1 MRWSRCSSGAS
12 TRTAERDRQRA
23 RPARSPPNA
32 RAPRRRG
39 MSLRLCGHGAARGS
53 ALGRARVRLPHVLEV
68 SEQRI
73 AGNRVDEELERL
85 HHAVELARE
94 EMHQLRER
102 LHGALVREVGEF
114 LDLHALLLDDPELLF
129 GLDELIRTGR
139 YSADYA
145 LRLQRDR
152 LAAVFEGME
161 DAYLKSRMDDLDH
174 VIGRIH
180 AFLQKRQP
188 ETKGVAGE
196 ILVSDNIAPS
206 ELAQLQAQGVV
217 GIVTSAGSTLSH
229 SAILARSLHLPLVVG
244 TVDVLQKVNDGDVL
258 IVDGDSGQVIVDP
271 TPADLRDYRARLREV
286 AKEQRELGRL
296 RSKPTRTRD
305 EIDIVLLANAESAED
320 VARAHALGASGLG
333 LYRTEFL
340 FLQRNELPSEDEQF
354 ERYRDVVLGM
364 SGRPVTIRTLDLGA
378 DKADRTGL
386 VLADEDNPALGL
398 RGVRLMLAR
407 PAVAKTQLR
416 AILRA
421 SGYGPVRILIPMVS
435 VRDEIVQL
443 RRLIKRL
450 TAQLR
455 EEDHE
460 VAEQVPLGAMIE
472 VPAAALALETFIDKV
487 DFLSIGTN
495 DLVQYLMA
503 VDRNNEALGAL
514 YSPLHPALLRLLA
527 QVIATAAAHTKPLA
541 VCGEIAGD
549 PKLAPMLLA
558 LGLREFS
565 LHPSTLLEVRRMIRG
580 HHLDKLLARAPKL
593 LRARDRKAI
602 EKWLEDAA
610 NDAS

>member
-1 MRWSRCSSGAS
+1 
-12 TRTAERDRQRA
+12 
-23 RPARSPPNA
+23 
-32 RAPRRRG
+32 
-39 MSLRLCGHGAARGS
+39 MSQCLRGHGASRGS
-53 ALGRARVRLPHVLEV
+53 ALGRARVRLPHALEV
-68 SEQRI
+68 NEQRI
-73 AGNRVDEELERL
+73 PANRVEEELDRL
-85 HHAVELARE
+85 HRAVELARE
-94 EMHQLRER
+94 EMRQLRER

-129 GLDELIRTGR
+129 GLDELIRSGR

-188 ETKGVAGE
+188 EAKGVAGE
-196 ILVSDNIAPS
+196 ILVSDNVAPS
-206 ELAQLQAQGVV
+206 ELAQLQSQGVV
-217 GIVTSAGSTLSH
+217 GIVTSAGSALSH

-244 TVDVLQKVNDGDVL
+244 AAEVLQKVNDGDVL
-258 IVDGDSGQVIVDP
+258 IVDGGSGQVIVDP
-271 TPADLRDYRARLREV
+271 TPSDLRDYRERLREL

-305 EIDIVLLANAESAED
+305 EVDIMLLANAESAED
-320 VARAHALGASGLG
+320 VAGAHALGASGLG

-340 FLQRNELPSEDEQF
+340 FLQRNELPDEQEQF
-354 ERYRDVVLGM
+354 ERYRDAVLGM

-386 VLADEDNPALGL
+386 VLGDEENPALGL

-407 PAVAKTQLR
+407 PAVAKAQLR

-421 SGYGPVRILIPMVS
+421 SGYGPVRILVPMVS
-435 VRDEIVQL
+435 AREEIVQL

-450 TAQLR
+450 AAQLR
-455 EEDHE
+455 EEGHE
-460 VAEQVPLGAMIE
+460 IAEQVPLGAMIE

-503 VDRNNEALGAL
+503 VDRNHEGLGEL

-527 QVIATAAAHTKPLA
+527 QVIATAQAHATPVA

-549 PKLAPMLLA
+549 PRLVPMLLA

-565 LHPSTLLEVRRMIRG
+565 LHPAMLLEVRRAIRG
-580 HHLDKLLARAPKL
+580 RRLDELLALAPKL
-593 LRARDRKAI
+593 LRARDRKDI
-602 EKWLEDAA
+602 EKWLEGVAG
-610 NDAS
+610 